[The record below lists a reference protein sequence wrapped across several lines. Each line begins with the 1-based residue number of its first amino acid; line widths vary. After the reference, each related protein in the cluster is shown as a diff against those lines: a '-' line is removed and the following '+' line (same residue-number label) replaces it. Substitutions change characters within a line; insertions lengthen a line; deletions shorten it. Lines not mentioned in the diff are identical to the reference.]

1 MGTVR
6 FTLAALATAALLTG
20 CGASSSSSKAAT
32 ADSGANVMARAA
44 AGGMDQPASAIRRNL
59 PLLGKTAPGKIVLP
73 ATTGRSI
80 IYTASLSVRAKNI
93 VAAANQA
100 KLLVT
105 GAGGYV
111 ESESESTDPV
121 GADLT
126 FKIPAAGYGTV
137 LDQLGSTLGTK
148 LSLKQNAQDVTAQV
162 ADVNSRVKSAQ
173 ATLDQ
178 FRQLLAKANSVGEV
192 LSVEQEISGREADL
206 ESLQAQQKALGQQ
219 TQFGTITLNLQPPP
233 AGPAPQHQGG
243 GFTGGL
249 SSGWHA
255 FRTFFVALATLLG
268 WLLPFLV
275 LGAVIGLPAERIR
288 RNRRK
293 PTAPPVEPAYTAA
306 PPPPEL

>member
-20 CGASSSSSKAAT
+20 CGASSSSSKAAS
-32 ADSGANVMARAA
+32 AGGGAAVRAPAA
-44 AGGMDQPASAIRRNL
+44 AGGIDQPASATKQL
-59 PLLGKTAPGKIVLP
+59 ALSGKTAPGKVLLP

-126 FKIPAAGYGTV
+126 FKIPADGYGTV
-137 LDQLGSTLGTK
+137 LDQLGSSLGTK

-178 FRQLLAKANSVGEV
+178 FRQLLAKANTVGEV
-192 LSVEQEISGREADL
+192 LSVEQEISSREADL

-219 TQFGTITLNLQPPP
+219 TQFGTIMLNLQPPP

>member
-20 CGASSSSSKAAT
+20 CGASSSSSKAIS
-32 ADSGANVMARAA
+32 ADGAAVRAPVA
-44 AGGMDQPASAIRRNL
+44 ANGIDQPASGTRQLAL
-59 PLLGKTAPGKIVLP
+59 SGKTAPGKIILP

-126 FKIPAAGYGTV
+126 FKIPADGYGTV
-137 LDQLGSTLGTK
+137 LDQLASSLGTK

-192 LSVEQEISGREADL
+192 LSVEQEISSREADL

-233 AGPAPQHQGG
+233 AGPAPQHPGG

-288 RNRRK
+288 RNRRR
-293 PTAPPVEPAYTAA
+293 PTAPPVVEPAYTAA